1 MSKIIIY
8 FKSKINMSKVKVVTI
23 GLGYIGLP
31 TSALIAKN
39 GIKVHGVDVNQQI
52 VDTINQG
59 KIHIIE
65 PSLDI
70 AVEEAFKSKRLF
82 KSRFETC

>member
-1 MSKIIIY
+1 
-8 FKSKINMSKVKVVTI
+8 MSKVKVVTI

-39 GIKVHGVDVNQQI
+39 GIKVHGVDVNQQV

-59 KIHIIE
+59 KIHIIK
-65 PSLDI
+65 PSLDYG
-70 AVEEAFKSKRLF
+70 
-82 KSRFETC
+82 

>member
-1 MSKIIIY
+1 MKPEVIT
-8 FKSKINMSKVKVVTI
+8 V

-31 TSALIAKN
+31 TSALIASN
-39 GIKVHGVDVNQQI
+39 NTNVLGVDINQGV

-65 PSLDI
+65 PDLEAIVSK
-70 AVEEAFKSKRLF
+70 AVSDGFLKASTKP
-82 KSRFETC
+82 T